1 MRSIKLFF
9 WLTALVA
16 TAASGQAQRPAS
28 SLLWQVS
35 GNGLATPSYLFGTFH
50 LMCKS
55 DFSAAG
61 VLTEKLAASK
71 QFYGEVAMDDPTIS
85 MQLATKMVAANTL
98 ESMVTAE
105 EFKHLGDN
113 FLNITGL
120 PLSMFNNF
128 KPFMALSLVTLS
140 TISCSDKIQ
149 PETELVKIAKEHQ
162 LPILG
167 LETVDDQINAIN
179 KEPLDSQLYDLKRVL
194 NNFDSVKTIMADLT
208 AVYKKRDVDS
218 LYAFMKAAGADG
230 QFEQALLIE
239 RNQRWIPVMEKAMN
253 DKASFFA
260 VGAGHLGGPEGVL
273 NLLRKRGY
281 RVTPVMY

>member
-1 MRSIKLFF
+1 MRSLKLFL

-16 TAASGQAQRPAS
+16 TGSVQAQRSPS

-35 GNGLATPSYLFGTFH
+35 GKGLATPSYLFGTFH
-50 LMCKS
+50 LMCRS
-55 DFSAAG
+55 DFSAEG
-61 VLTEKLAASK
+61 VLKEKLAAAK

-85 MQLATKMVAANTL
+85 IQLGTKMLSASTL
-98 ESMVTAE
+98 ESMVTPE
-105 EFKHLGDN
+105 EYKHLGAN
-113 FLNITGL
+113 FQNITGL
-120 PLSMFNNF
+120 PLTMFNNF

-140 TISCSDKIQ
+140 TITCADKIQ

-167 LETVDDQINAIN
+167 LETIDDQINAIN
-179 KEPLDSQLYDLKRVL
+179 KEPLDSQLNDLKRIL

-208 AVYKKRDVDS
+208 AVYKKRNVDS
-218 LYAFMKAAGADG
+218 LYAFMKAAGTDG
-230 QFEQALLIE
+230 QFEQDLLIE
-239 RNQRWIPVMEKAMN
+239 RNQRWIPVMEKAMKE
-253 DKASFFA
+253 KASFFA

>member
-1 MRSIKLFF
+1 MRSLKLFL

-16 TAASGQAQRPAS
+16 TGSVQAQRSPS

-35 GNGLATPSYLFGTFH
+35 GKGLATPSYLFGTFH
-50 LMCKS
+50 LMCRS
-55 DFSAAG
+55 DFSAEG
-61 VLTEKLAASK
+61 VLKEKLTAAK

-85 MQLATKMVAANTL
+85 IQLGTKMLSASTL
-98 ESMVTAE
+98 ESMVTPE
-105 EFKHLGDN
+105 EYKHLGAN
-113 FLNITGL
+113 FQNITGL
-120 PLSMFNNF
+120 PLTMFNNF

-140 TISCSDKIQ
+140 TITCADKIQ

-167 LETVDDQINAIN
+167 LETIDDQINAIN
-179 KEPLDSQLYDLKRVL
+179 KEPLDSQLNDLKRIL

-208 AVYKKRDVDS
+208 AVYKKRNVDS
-218 LYAFMKAAGADG
+218 LYAFMKAAGTDG
-230 QFEQALLIE
+230 QFEQDLLIE
-239 RNQRWIPVMEKAMN
+239 RNQRWIPVMEKAMKE
-253 DKASFFA
+253 KASFFA

>member
-16 TAASGQAQRPAS
+16 TSATGQVQPAPS
-28 SLLWQVS
+28 SLLWQVT
-35 GNGLATPSYLFGTFH
+35 GKGLATPSYLFGTFH

-55 DFSAAG
+55 DFSAEG
-61 VLTEKLAASK
+61 VLKEKLAASK

-85 MQLATKMVAANTL
+85 IQLATKMMSANTL
-98 ESMVTAE
+98 ESMVTPDE
-105 EFKHLGDN
+105 YKRLGGN
-113 FLNITGL
+113 FQKITGL
-120 PLSMFNNF
+120 PLAMFNHF

-140 TISCSDKIQ
+140 TISCTDRIQ
-149 PETELVKIAKEHQ
+149 PETELVNIAKEHQ

-167 LETVDDQINAIN
+167 LETIDDQINAIN
-179 KEPLDSQLYDLKRVL
+179 KEPLDSQLNDLKRIL
-194 NNFDSVKTIMADLT
+194 NNFDSVKTVMSDLT
-208 AVYKKRDVDS
+208 AVYKKRNVDS
-218 LYAFMKAAGADG
+218 LYSFMKAAGTDG
-230 QFEQALLIE
+230 QFEQDLLIE
-239 RNQRWIPVMEKAMN
+239 RNRRWIPVMENAMK

-273 NLLRKRGY
+273 ELLRKRGY

>member
-16 TAASGQAQRPAS
+16 TTAAAQVQPASS
-28 SLLWQVS
+28 SLLWQVT
-35 GNGLATPSYLFGTFH
+35 GNGLASPSYLFGTFH

-55 DFSAAG
+55 DFSAEG
-61 VLTEKLAASK
+61 VLKEKLAASK

-85 MQLATKMVAANTL
+85 IQLAGKMMSANTL

-105 EFKHLGDN
+105 EYKRLGGN
-113 FLNITGL
+113 FQKITGL
-120 PLSMFNNF
+120 PLEMFNHF

-140 TISCSDKIQ
+140 TISCTDRIQ
-149 PETELVKIAKEHQ
+149 PETELVNIAKEHQ

-167 LETVDDQINAIN
+167 LETIDDQINAIN
-179 KEPLDSQLYDLKRVL
+179 KEPLDSQLNDLKRIL
-194 NNFDSVKTIMADLT
+194 NNFDSVKTVMADLT
-208 AVYKKRDVDS
+208 AVYKKRNVDS
-218 LYAFMKAAGADG
+218 LYAFMKAAGTDG
-230 QFEQALLIE
+230 QFEQDLLIE
-239 RNQRWIPVMEKAMN
+239 RNRRWIPVMENAMK

-273 NLLRKRGY
+273 ELLRKRGY

>member
-1 MRSIKLFF
+1 MKSIKFFF

-16 TAASGQAQRPAS
+16 SGASVQAQRSSS

-35 GNGLATPSYLFGTFH
+35 GKGLATPSYLFGTFH

-55 DFSAAG
+55 DFSAEG
-61 VLTEKLAASK
+61 VLKEKLAASK
-71 QFYGEVAMDDPTIS
+71 QFYGEVAMDDPTIA
-85 MQLATKMVAANTL
+85 MQLAGKMVSANSL
-98 ESMVTAE
+98 ESMVTPE
-105 EFKHLGDN
+105 EFKRLGTN
-113 FLNITGL
+113 FQNITGL
-120 PLSMFNNF
+120 PLAMFNNF

-140 TISCSDKIQ
+140 TISCTDRIQ
-149 PETELVKIAKEHQ
+149 PETELVNIAKEHQ

-179 KEPLDSQLYDLKRVL
+179 KEPLDSQLNDLKRIL
-194 NNFDSVKTIMADLT
+194 NNFDSVKTVMADLT
-208 AVYKKRDVDS
+208 AVYKKRNVDS
-218 LYAFMKAAGADG
+218 LYAFMKAAGTDG
-230 QFEQALLIE
+230 QFEQNLLIE

-273 NLLRKRGY
+273 ELLRKRGY